1 MKRTAD
7 YLNELAQKSS
17 HVYVLSED
25 ERSKLKT
32 VLLSMYIDL
41 KEICD
46 KNGIGVMLSG
56 GSCLGAVRHKG
67 FIPWDEDIDLM
78 MAREDYDRF
87 IDILK
92 EQYADKYA
100 ISAPRLGTP
109 SVGLM
114 LKIYN
119 KNSKGHGMIVID
131 VFPIEKASNSRLV
144 REVRFVFLDLLRVF
158 VLSSNLLKKNKS
170 AEEEV
175 VYQVMMSSLSGRLHY
190 YIRCMIGK
198 LVNFIGRQRMI
209 DFYDRM
215 ASRSSGT
222 LYCTINTGR
231 GMSKKECL
239 PVDAFFPPV
248 EAEFCGVKSLIPN
261 NADRYL
267 SNLYGD
273 YMTLPPVEK
282 RERHFYTKVE
292 LDGE

>member
-25 ERSKLKT
+25 ERSKLKA

-46 KNGIGVMLSG
+46 KNGIDVMLSG
-56 GSCLGAVRHKG
+56 GSCIGAVRHKG

-92 EQYADKYA
+92 CQYSDKYE
-100 ISAPRLGTP
+100 ISAPRLGKP

-114 LKIYN
+114 LKIYK

-144 REVRFVFLDLLRVF
+144 RNIRFVILDMLRVF

-175 VYQVMMSSLSGRLHY
+175 VYQVMMSSLSGRVHY
-190 YIRCMIGK
+190 YTRCMIGK
-198 LVNFIGRQRMI
+198 FVNFIGRQRLI
-209 DFYDRM
+209 DFYDRI

-222 LYCTINTGR
+222 IYRTINTGR

-239 PVDAFFPPV
+239 PADVFFPPMEV
-248 EAEFCGVKSLIPN
+248 EFCGVKSLIPHDS
-261 NADRYL
+261 DRYL

-273 YMTLPPVEK
+273 YVTMPPVEK

-292 LDGE
+292 FDGQ